1 MYPDVYPGKYPDI
14 AEQKTRE
21 RHCSTRKDD
30 KSARNARLFTN
41 TTKFGIGACFR
52 QMSKLLA
59 VKADHVG
66 TLVGKV
72 AKAITLPTS
81 VLLSVVRETY

>member
-1 MYPDVYPGKYPDI
+1 MCILASILTLRSRRHGRDIAVPGKTTKVR
-14 AEQKTRE
+14 AMRE
-21 RHCSTRKDD
+21 
-30 KSARNARLFTN
+30 LFTN

-52 QMSKLLA
+52 QMSKVLA